1 MDEIFKNSAY
11 RILELFIEHPSKD
24 YSVRGMARE
33 LKINHATVIRYLS
46 SLLKLGL
53 VKKKDDTLYP
63 TYYAD
68 AENQN
73 YKQYKRSHM
82 IFKITRSGLIGHLKD
97 KTLASSIILFGSCAK
112 GSYNENSDIDLFVE
126 AKEQGFDRKKYEK
139 SLGKNINLLFEPD
152 INHLSQELRNNILN
166 GVVLAGFAKIGGS
179 SENGRK
185 DELEGMRRQKNNKPS
200 SARH

>member
-33 LKINHATVIRYLS
+33 LRISHATVIRYIS
-46 SLLKLGL
+46 DLLKLAL
-53 VKKKDDTLYP
+53 VKKRVDTLYP
-63 TYYAD
+63 AYYAD
-68 AENQN
+68 TGSQH
-73 YKQYKRSHM
+73 YMQYKRSHM
-82 IFKITRSGLIGHLKD
+82 IFKITRSGLISHLKE

-139 SLGKNINLLFEPD
+139 SLGKDINLLFEPN
-152 INHLSQELRNNILN
+152 INNLSRELRNNILN
-166 GVVLAGFAKIGGS
+166 GVVLAGFAKIGGMS
-179 SENGRK
+179 GNGSFT
-185 DELEGMRRQKNNKPS
+185 KNG
-200 SARH
+200 